1 MGSRVLSLIDLE
13 IIEQAYEAVWA
24 EIASREPFR
33 DKAQDNE
40 RKVFLRK
47 RSFAMMRKGV
57 TDPAVLADKVLA
69 SMPGLWIPPP
79 KPSP

>member
-1 MGSRVLSLIDLE
+1 MGSRVLSLFDLE

-33 DKAQDNE
+33 DKAQDN
-40 RKVFLRK
+40 
-47 RSFAMMRKGV
+47 
-57 TDPAVLADKVLA
+57 
-69 SMPGLWIPPP
+69 